1 MSIRVERLAQGLMF
15 PEGPAIGPDGDLYVT
30 EIAGQRISK
39 IAEDGTV
46 STFVDT
52 GGGRTGQRLIL
63 KANSLLLTMAVD
75 GPLMFLRL
83 RKPQNQTLGKDAYK
97 Q

>member
-46 STFVDT
+46 STLSIPEV
-52 GGGRTGQRLIL
+52 GRTGQRLIL

-83 RKPQNQTLGKDAYK
+83 RKSKTRLG
-97 Q
+97 QGRIQQ

>member
-30 EIAGQRISK
+30 EIAVNASRKSPRTARCQLLSIP
-39 IAEDGTV
+39 EV
-46 STFVDT
+46 
-52 GGGRTGQRLIL
+52 GRTGQRLIL